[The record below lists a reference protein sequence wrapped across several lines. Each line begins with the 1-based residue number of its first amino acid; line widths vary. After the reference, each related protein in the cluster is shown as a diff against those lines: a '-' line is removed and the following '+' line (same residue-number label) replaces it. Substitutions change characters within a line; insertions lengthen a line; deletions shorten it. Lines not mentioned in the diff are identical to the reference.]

1 MRLSGHSMADVIF
14 TRLAEVIN
22 KKEAK
27 RVASITVTP
36 TITDCSGT
44 IWFTDLML
52 QEGPALTGYTP
63 HTEKCLAESENDPV
77 WFNGLV
83 RSEETVILLNLGG
96 TSAGLD
102 IHIYPKQALSAGEL
116 ELAQGVGGQKSSF
129 PFALAADDDVAILA
143 STRECTHNGNAAVKE
158 GFYQYSAAWDSKHR
172 VTLPQGKTAR
182 LLFTMQ
188 EMNDGGEIL

>member
-1 MRLSGHSMADVIF
+1 MADVIF

-116 ELAQGVGGQKSSF
+116 ELAQGVGGLAVDVSLGKWWT
-129 PFALAADDDVAILA
+129 PFIGGRINWLGLANNVLGSD
-143 STRECTHNGNAAVKE
+143 
-158 GFYQYSAAWDSKHR
+158 
-172 VTLPQGKTAR
+172 GKA
-182 LLFTMQ
+182 
-188 EMNDGGEIL
+188 E